1 MHAAAFF
8 EQLKFWAWES
18 PSTFKAQRHRFE
30 TKPDCQAAMSSSQWA
45 WWRGDWW
52 EKKGDWWR
60 KGRWEDWGDEW
71 EEEESW
77 DKEWKSHNNRSWHSE
92 TEEEMS
98 TEDPRGVLP
107 RRRPL
112 DGRQGARGR
121 PSREKRKEARK
132 DVVPKAEENKI
143 DQGPMKYGS
152 NKWCKTTI
160 DNLTTEVEGL
170 KHSLAYHQ
178 QQAMAMQAQQWQQY
192 CMAQAQAHTQTA
204 APAAHSSGRR
214 HKKHRSS
221 GSYSS
226 SSYETTRRPA
236 TANSPAAKPA
246 AKPQPESI
254 PLQQVAAKDEES
266 SISSSYE
273 TEESVKPPMA
283 EQERLETQPNQVKAA
298 EPPPGAPPEPPEP
311 AVVKEEEAPPAE
323 PAPPSEPAQPAEP
336 AEEGAPPA
344 EPAEEGAAS
353 AEKPAEPAQEGAK
366 PAEPA
371 QGDALPAAEP

>member
-1 MHAAAFF
+1 
-8 EQLKFWAWES
+8 
-18 PSTFKAQRHRFE
+18 
-30 TKPDCQAAMSSSQWA
+30 
-45 WWRGDWW
+45 
-52 EKKGDWWR
+52 
-60 KGRWEDWGDEW
+60 
-71 EEEESW
+71 
-77 DKEWKSHNNRSWHSE
+77 
-92 TEEEMS
+92 MS

-107 RRRPL
+107 RRRPPDGR

-132 DVVPKAEENKI
+132 DVVPKAEEDKI

-160 DNLTTEVEGL
+160 DNLTTKVEGL

-311 AVVKEEEAPPAE
+311 AVVKEEDCLLYTS
-323 PAPPSEPAQPAEP
+323 PSPR
-336 AEEGAPPA
+336 
-344 EPAEEGAAS
+344 
-353 AEKPAEPAQEGAK
+353 
-366 PAEPA
+366 
-371 QGDALPAAEP
+371 DA